1 MKQPPPAQPAPPEA
15 RDRFGAATPLAERY
29 AGWLA
34 GPGVERGLLGPREVD
49 RIWPRHMLN
58 CAVLE
63 PYLPAGGSTC
73 DLGSGAGLPGLV
85 LALLRPAQPIVLL
98 EPLLRRATF
107 LEEVLV
113 DLDLPAVTV
122 VRARAEEYGRQ
133 HPEHATVVAR
143 AVAPLDRLVGWAW
156 PLLRPGGV
164 LVAQKGATAADEL
177 AAAADTLDSHGAVDR
192 EILTLDEGG
201 SVTHIIRVARPLGST
216 AEDA

>member
-1 MKQPPPAQPAPPEA
+1 VKQPPPALPAPPEA
-15 RDRFGAATPLAERY
+15 RDRFGAATALAERY

-63 PYLPAGGSTC
+63 PYLPAEGSTC

-107 LEEVLV
+107 LEEVLA
-113 DLDLPAVTV
+113 DLELPEVTV

-133 HPEHATVVAR
+133 HPEHAAVVAR

-177 AAAADTLDSHGAVDR
+177 AAAVDR